1 MSKLCSNKYLPDND
15 CESGQGCCSG
25 EYFKKF
31 LTFACCAD
39 TNADWSV
46 YSNPS
51 TLGADENKIARHMK
65 WAFDGSQNNKCKTQP
80 DLKNCGSE
88 YGCCSEPLWCAYRS
102 YLGEYGL
109 VDGVRPEFKQCEKN
123 YCNWGSRFQI
133 LVCFGYAGRSVFF
146 KIK

>member
-1 MSKLCSNKYLPDND
+1 MSKLCSGKYLPDSD
-15 CESGQGCCSG
+15 CESGQGCCSR

-51 TLGADENKIARHMK
+51 IRLTKRTARHMK
-65 WAFDGSQNNKCKTQP
+65 WAFDGAQNNKCKTRP
-80 DLKNCGSE
+80 DNENCGSE
-88 YGCCSEPLWCAYRS
+88 YGCCTEPLWCAYRS

-109 VDGVRPEFKQCEKN
+109 VNRVRPEFKQCEEY
-123 YCNWGSRFQI
+123 YCKYGSRFQL
-133 LVCFGYAGRSVFF
+133 LVCFGYAVFL
-146 KIK
+146 IK